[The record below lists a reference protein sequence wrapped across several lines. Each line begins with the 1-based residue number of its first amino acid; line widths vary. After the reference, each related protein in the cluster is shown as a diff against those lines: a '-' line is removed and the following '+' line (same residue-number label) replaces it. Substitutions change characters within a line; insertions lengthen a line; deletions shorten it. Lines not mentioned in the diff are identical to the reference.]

1 MKWNFEEKICYTR
14 KPIEQ
19 SRAAFRPSG
28 GAAGA
33 ARGGWDTLWR
43 QVAIVYKDDD
53 RSAALART
61 AASILQSEGV
71 ESWMECSCV
80 KRRTHPPQGFTPD
93 LVISL
98 GGDGTLLYAAR
109 VWGLSGVPLF
119 GVNLGHLGFL
129 AETEPDQFAGLL
141 RSILADCYRVEK
153 RLALEVIVSRQGR
166 TVAETLALNEVVVN
180 KGALSRI
187 ITLNVSIPNFGQ
199 WTFRADGVIIAT
211 PTGSTAYNLSAGGPV
226 VYPTIPAILITPIC
240 PFTLTSRP
248 VILPADFPVEMVV
261 DGSDHDLHLTA
272 DGQVSQPL
280 EPGDRII
287 ARCHHVGI
295 SLIVNPR
302 RNFIDILRQKL
313 NWA

>member
-1 MKWNFEEKICYTR
+1 M
-14 KPIEQ
+14 
-19 SRAAFRPSG
+19 
-28 GAAGA
+28 
-33 ARGGWDTLWR
+33 WR
-43 QVAIVYKDDD
+43 QVAIVYKDDE
-53 RSAALART
+53 RSAALARK
-61 AASILQSEGV
+61 AAGILRAEGLDI
-71 ESWMECSCV
+71 WMECSCV
-80 KRRTHPPQGFTPD
+80 KRHTHPPENFRPD
-93 LVISL
+93 LVISM

-109 VWGLSGVPLF
+109 IWGLTGVPLF

-153 RLALEVIVSRQGR
+153 RLALEVQVTRGGQM
-166 TVAETLALNEVVVN
+166 VAETLALNELVVN

-187 ITLNVSIPNFGQ
+187 ITLNVSVKDFGQ
-199 WTFRADGVIIAT
+199 WSFRADGVIIAT

-226 VYPTIPAILITPIC
+226 VYPTIPAFLITPIC

-248 VILPADFPVEMVV
+248 VILPASFPVEILI
-261 DGSDHDLHLTA
+261 DGSDHDIHLTA
-272 DGQVSQPL
+272 DGQVTLPL
-280 EPGDRII
+280 QPGDTITVK
-287 ARCHHVGI
+287 CHKVGI